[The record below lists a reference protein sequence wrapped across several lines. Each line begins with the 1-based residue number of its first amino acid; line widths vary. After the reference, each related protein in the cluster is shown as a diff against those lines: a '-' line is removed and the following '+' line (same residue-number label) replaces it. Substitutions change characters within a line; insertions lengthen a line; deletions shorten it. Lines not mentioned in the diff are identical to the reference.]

1 MPTVYWV
8 VRRPPAAG
16 RVAEDSFL
24 SPKLVDQ
31 VFDESTPL
39 NTELDIAVLMV

>member
-1 MPTVYWV
+1 
-8 VRRPPAAG
+8 
-16 RVAEDSFL
+16 VAEDSSL